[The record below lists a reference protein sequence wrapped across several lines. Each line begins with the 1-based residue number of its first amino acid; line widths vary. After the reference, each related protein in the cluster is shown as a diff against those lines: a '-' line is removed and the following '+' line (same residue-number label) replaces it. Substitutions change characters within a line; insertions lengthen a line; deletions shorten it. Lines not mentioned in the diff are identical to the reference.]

1 MRALSSGVERSVR
14 NGKAAGANPA
24 ESTSTLCL
32 LLAYKLVYTNLIFKY
47 QKV

>member
-24 ESTSTLCL
+24 ESIL
-32 LLAYKLVYTNLIFKY
+32 LYDKIFANCSSNY
-47 QKV
+47 ALSVVGFR